1 MNITVAVAV
10 FALLY
15 ILTVTFINV
24 GQELKRDLP
33 REELSACLA
42 QIAPPRDER
51 SARFVRIDQ

>member
-1 MNITVAVAV
+1 MNIMVAVAV

-33 REELSACLA
+33 REEL
-42 QIAPPRDER
+42 
-51 SARFVRIDQ
+51 